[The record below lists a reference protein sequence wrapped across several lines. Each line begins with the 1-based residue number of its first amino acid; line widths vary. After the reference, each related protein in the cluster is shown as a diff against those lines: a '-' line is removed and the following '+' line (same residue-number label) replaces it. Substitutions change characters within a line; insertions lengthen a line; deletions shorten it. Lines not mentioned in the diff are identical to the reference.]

1 MDAEDEVDVVAL
13 ARVLWG
19 YKRLIVLTTTVSIAV
34 AAILA
39 FTATPIY
46 RAQVALTEV
55 HDSNMSNAS
64 ALGTQLGGLAGLA
77 GLNLGSSSP
86 GREARA
92 VLQSRHLVEE
102 FIRRNSLLPVLSR
115 GAQAPVTLWRSVE
128 QFRSGVL
135 QIHLDT
141 VTGITTVAIDWTDPV
156 VAARWANGFVATAN
170 DLLRSRALDESTRN
184 LAYLNAQLAK
194 TSVLEVQ
201 HALYNLI
208 ESETKTL
215 MLANG
220 RIEYAFTI
228 VDPAVPPEV
237 RTRPKRVVLMALGM
251 LVGLFVGTI
260 IALSHYRLRREARGA
275 PQNR

>member
-1 MDAEDEVDVVAL
+1 MDAEHEVDVFAL

-19 YKRLIVLTTTVSIAV
+19 YKYLVAVLTSLSIAI
-34 AAILA
+34 ALILA
-39 FTATPIY
+39 LTATPIY

-55 HDSNMSNAS
+55 HESNMSSAS
-64 ALGTQLGGLAGLA
+64 ALAGQLGGLAGIA
-77 GLNLGSSSP
+77 GLNLGSSSS

-92 VLQSRHLVEE
+92 VLQSRYLVEE
-102 FIRRNSLLPVLSR
+102 FLRRNSLLPILSR
-115 GAQAPVTLWRSVE
+115 TAQAPLTLWRGVE
-128 QFRSGVL
+128 QFRSSVL
-135 QIHLDT
+135 QIHVDS

-184 LAYLNAQLAK
+184 VGYLNAQLAK
-194 TSVLEVQ
+194 TNVLEVQ

-220 RIEYAFTI
+220 RIEYAFTV

-237 RTRPKRVVLMALGM
+237 RTRPKRVVIVALGVV
-251 LVGLFVGTI
+251 VGLFVGTI
-260 IALSHYRLRREARGA
+260 IALSHYGLRRRGRLA
-275 PQNR
+275 QQSR